1 MRRSM
6 QMSFFAALALSF
18 LAAPA
23 PAETLATDAELHAK
37 PSARSATL
45 ALLGAGLEVTVESAR
60 GDGWSRV
67 STGEFSGFVRS
78 AAIAPYNPGCD
89 LGYPYS
95 GSARYF
101 DGLTAMRTSGP
112 LGFFLGYHVARPC

>member
-1 MRRSM
+1 MRPSRQS
-6 QMSFFAALALSF
+6 SFFAALALSF

-23 PAETLATDAELHAK
+23 PAETLAKDTELHAK

-45 ALLGAGLEVTVESAR
+45 AVLGAGLEVTVERAR

-67 STGEFSGFVRS
+67 SAGEASGWLRGS
-78 AAIAPYNPGCD
+78 ALAPYNPGCD

-101 DGLTAMRTSGP
+101 DGLTALRTSEP
-112 LGFFLGYHVARPC
+112 LGFIFGRHVSRPC